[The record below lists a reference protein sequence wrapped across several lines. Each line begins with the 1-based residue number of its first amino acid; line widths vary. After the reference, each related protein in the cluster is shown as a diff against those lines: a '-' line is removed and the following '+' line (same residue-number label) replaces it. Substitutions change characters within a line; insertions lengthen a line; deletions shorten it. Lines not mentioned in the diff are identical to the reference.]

1 MNPISK
7 IYEFCGIYMI
17 VNQVN
22 NHRYIGSSI
31 NIRTRLWK
39 HRSLLRHQ
47 HHENAHLQNAWN
59 KYGEDKFY
67 FTVLEK
73 CSKEERFS
81 REQYYVDLLHPEYNI
96 CIDIVDNPPTTEETR
111 RKHSA
116 TRKKLMQEG
125 RIGITNN
132 TPVFVY
138 DNTGSFVGEWE
149 SIRKAAKA
157 LGLHY
162 SSACRC
168 IQGID
173 FQNKGYRFFKTKQD
187 KVDPFRKPKGGSS
200 KTRVWFVVTNIETNE
215 SVRLLGRQAVADYL
229 GTTFKTVG
237 IYIGGKHKYKRKYTI
252 YRESAVVQSNL
263 HNYNT

>member
-7 IYEFCGIYMI
+7 KYEFCGIYMI
-17 VNQVN
+17 VNQLN
-22 NHRYIGSSI
+22 NHKYIGSSI

-47 HHENAHLQNAWN
+47 YHSNAHLQNAWN
-59 KYGEDKFY
+59 KYGEENFY

-73 CSKEERFS
+73 CTEEERFS
-81 REQYYVDLLHPEYNI
+81 REQYYVDTLHPEYNI
-96 CIDIVDNPPTTEETR
+96 CIDIVDNPPATEETR

-125 RIGITNN
+125 KIGVTNN

-138 DNTGSFVGEWE
+138 NSNGSFVGEWE

-168 IQGID
+168 IQGLD

-200 KTRVWFVVTNIETNE
+200 KTKVWFVVTNIETNE
-215 SVRLLGRQAVADYL
+215 SIKLLGRQAVADYL
-229 GTTFKTVG
+229 GTTFKTIG

-252 YRESAVVQSNL
+252 YRESAVIQSNL
-263 HNYNT
+263 HDNNT